1 MKPLFLLLLAVTVLY
16 ACHGP
21 AGHGYIPLTLSS
33 IYSPDSVRLA
43 MDGGDEK
50 AAEKKLGMAIG
61 QYRKNNDTLGSV
73 QTFKQAILLK
83 PTAKGYF
90 ELSGA
95 LLATRQ
101 YPEAILAL
109 RIAEKLGYTPL
120 ANVMFRYS
128 YAFACLMN
136 YNYRLNSGY
145 DHVDD
150 SAYRYME
157 LAIQM
162 GYAHPQEYLKKEY
175 FPYLSSDVNF
185 MRTFSDVL
193 SGTTGRSPEKSLFE
207 SYAAQFPEVS
217 LPLVVNMEWI
227 KGHQLED
234 QISFEFEKFIPD
246 MRNANFDRDG
256 GEVYYYI
263 ALVRKDP
270 VYTAVLYAQQ
280 YDGDQVE
287 EGAAKTLTP
296 VFQLVT
302 YDPRGRI
309 IDKMQVAGRNDLDA
323 PFKAFSI
330 REDLHFQVQDF
341 TDDYKEDP
349 EKAARDSSQYL
360 GLKAQTPENYLIDAM
375 GKFVKT
381 DAPLAVR

>member
-1 MKPLFLLLLAVTVLY
+1 
-16 ACHGP
+16 
-21 AGHGYIPLTLSS
+21 
-33 IYSPDSVRLA
+33 
-43 MDGGDEK
+43 
-50 AAEKKLGMAIG
+50 
-61 QYRKNNDTLGSV
+61 
-73 QTFKQAILLK
+73 
-83 PTAKGYF
+83 
-90 ELSGA
+90 
-95 LLATRQ
+95 
-101 YPEAILAL
+101 
-109 RIAEKLGYTPL
+109 
-120 ANVMFRYS
+120 
-128 YAFACLMN
+128 
-136 YNYRLNSGY
+136 
-145 DHVDD
+145 
-150 SAYRYME
+150 
-157 LAIQM
+157 
-162 GYAHPQEYLKKEY
+162 
-175 FPYLSSDVNF
+175 
-185 MRTFSDVL
+185 
-193 SGTTGRSPEKSLFE
+193 
-207 SYAAQFPEVS
+207 
-217 LPLVVNMEWI
+217 MEWI

-280 YDGDQVE
+280 YDGDDVE